1 MKGYLSVNILLHC
14 QDTKNKNGLTRGETT
29 VPRNNICECQMCFA
43 TMEFFQANAPENN
56 DHVYLH
62 IFFCPPWWQ
71 HFLASVL
78 PQV

>member
-1 MKGYLSVNILLHC
+1 
-14 QDTKNKNGLTRGETT
+14 
-29 VPRNNICECQMCFA
+29 
-43 TMEFFQANAPENN
+43 MEFFQANTPEIN

-78 PQV
+78 PPGLAYGEKDIY

>member
-1 MKGYLSVNILLHC
+1 MVKISKAAGLSKCV
-14 QDTKNKNGLTRGETT
+14 
-29 VPRNNICECQMCFA
+29 A
-43 TMEFFQANAPENN
+43 TMDFFQANAPVNK

>member
-1 MKGYLSVNILLHC
+1 MLQPWN
-14 QDTKNKNGLTRGETT
+14 
-29 VPRNNICECQMCFA
+29 
-43 TMEFFQANAPENN
+43 FFQKKANAPENN
-56 DHVYLH
+56 EHVYLH

>member
-1 MKGYLSVNILLHC
+1 MSFVIVN
-14 QDTKNKNGLTRGETT
+14 TSYPSRR
-29 VPRNNICECQMCFA
+29 VA

-78 PQV
+78 PQVR

>member
-1 MKGYLSVNILLHC
+1 
-14 QDTKNKNGLTRGETT
+14 
-29 VPRNNICECQMCFA
+29 
-43 TMEFFQANAPENN
+43 MEFFQANAPENN

-62 IFFCPPWWQ
+62 ISFCPPWWQ